1 MKKKL
6 IFAMSAIVALFA
18 TSCQEEDFGV
28 STSATSTV
36 AFTVS
41 TPEIASRAYSD
52 GTTATVLQYAVYNS
66 KGEILRNG
74 SCTQ

>member
-28 STSATSTV
+28 NTGATSTV

-52 GTTATVLQYAVYNS
+52 GKTATVLQYAVYDET
-66 KGEILRNG
+66 GTILDDL
-74 SCTQ
+74 TVT

>member
-18 TSCQEEDFGV
+18 TSCQENDFIANSG
-28 STSATSTV
+28 ATSTV

-52 GTTATVLQYAVYNS
+52 GKTATVLQYAVYDET
-66 KGEILRNG
+66 GTILDDL
-74 SCTQ
+74 TVT